1 MKLNLQAKLII
12 LVTTLLLASFS
23 ILTFQNYHN
32 TKTMMESELKN
43 LGFTL
48 AESVD
53 QKIKLL
59 KPYTAF
65 DPSIL
70 LTELEERSDVL
81 YALMLDENGIAIAG
95 TSDMIG
101 TQYDD
106 SVTIAATMLGQKGAA
121 RWIDK
126 ELNVEAY
133 DVQIPYYENGILK
146 GSICIG
152 ISLETTN
159 AAINNTLVKNLMIT
173 AITLAVVVG
182 LLFLSIRYMIHPL
195 VMLKAQMNHLSNGDF
210 TNTPDIETH
219 KRTDEFGMITQSLND
234 TRSKLGELIRQL
246 SQEVISVDQSADQV
260 AAIMSE
266 TSKALEENAQSIEL
280 LSSTIQRQVEDVQ
293 KADDKALELD
303 YLLIECNQNI
313 QSASKQLDMVRHM
326 TEGGKKTVNGLAE
339 VTNDSLTHV
348 DEIILSVKNIEDTVS
363 EMIQFTSHI
372 RAISEQ
378 TNLLA
383 LNASIEAARAGE
395 SGRGFAV
402 VAGEIRKLAEE
413 TKSKTEQVESIIRR
427 VDQRTQNASVSIDLI
442 SKSAS
447 SQKHALLETLDGF
460 TNIHEAVGKLV
471 KSMTHVTDINTVVLG
486 HKNQIVTII
495 KNLSHASTELSVAT
509 EQISASSEEQL
520 ATIEEVTA
528 LSENN
533 RQTAYHLS
541 KMVRKFKI

>member
-1 MKLNLQAKLII
+1 MKMNLQAKLIT
-12 LVTTLLLASFS
+12 LVTTLLLLSFS
-23 ILTFQNYHN
+23 ILTYQNYQN
-32 TKTMMESELKN
+32 TKNMMESELKN
-43 LGFTL
+43 LGYTL

-59 KPYTAF
+59 KPFTEF
-65 DPSIL
+65 DPSL
-70 LTELEERSDVL
+70 LLIELEERNDVL
-81 YALMLDENGIAIAG
+81 YALMLDENGVAIAG
-95 TSDMIG
+95 TNDMIG
-101 TQYDD
+101 TRYDD
-106 SVTIAATMLGQKGAA
+106 SVTISATTLGQRGAA

-126 ELNVEAY
+126 ELNIEAY
-133 DVQIPYYENGILK
+133 DVQIPYFENGILK

-152 ISLETTN
+152 ISLETTT
-159 AAINNTLVKNLMIT
+159 AAINSTLLKNITITLV
-173 AITLAVVVG
+173 TLVIVIG
-182 LLFLSIRYMIHPL
+182 LLTLSIRYMIRPL
-195 VMLKAQMNHLSNGDF
+195 IMLKEQMNAMSNGDF
-210 TNTPDIETH
+210 TNTPELNAH
-219 KRTDEFGMITQSLND
+219 KRTDEFGMITQSLNE
-234 TRSKLGELIRQL
+234 TRSKLGELIQQL
-246 SQEVISVDQSADQV
+246 SQNVVSVDQSADQV
-260 AAIMSE
+260 ASIMSE

-280 LSSTIQRQVEDVQ
+280 LSSTIQHQVENVQ
-293 KADDKALELD
+293 QADDKALELD
-303 YLLIECNQNI
+303 YLLTECNQNI

-326 TEGGKKTVNGLAE
+326 TEVGKKTVTDLDQI
-339 VTNDSLTHV
+339 TNDSLTRI
-348 DEIILSVKNIEDTVS
+348 DEIIISVQNIEETVS

-413 TKSKTEQVESIIRR
+413 TKMKTEQVENIIRR
-427 VDQRTQNASVSIDLI
+427 VDERTQNASVSIDHI

-447 SQKHALLETLDGF
+447 LQKHSLLETLEGF

-471 KSMTHVTDINTVVLG
+471 KSMVHVTDINTVVLG
-486 HKNQIVTII
+486 HKNQIVAII
-495 KNLSHASTELSVAT
+495 KNLSHASSELSAAT

-541 KMVRKFKI
+541 KMVQKFKS